1 MPIPVKQ
8 IQQLQSDLAQHEGR
22 LSVLRAKMAT
32 MQDEADAHAVVLTMG
47 RDPALMTA
55 LNELYDQP
63 QLAQAMAKNPAD
75 YLSQKG
81 VKIPSGASVEVQSKG
96 GDSTVLEAHFDQGTN
111 KYRVTWDRNA
121 GFTLTPKS

>member
-1 MPIPVKQ
+1 MPIPDKQ

-22 LSVLRAKMAT
+22 LAVLRAKMT
-32 MQDEADAHAVVLTMG
+32 NMQEEADAHTVVLTMG
-47 RDPALMTA
+47 RDPALMTV

-63 QLAQAMAKNPAD
+63 QLAQTMARNPAD

-81 VKIPSGASVEVQSKG
+81 VKVPPGATLSVQPKG
-96 GDSTVLEAHFDQGTN
+96 GDSTVVEAHFDQGTN
-111 KYRVTWDRNA
+111 KYKVAWDRNA

>member
-1 MPIPVKQ
+1 M
-8 IQQLQSDLAQHEGR
+8 
-22 LSVLRAKMAT
+22 LRAKMAT
-32 MQDEADAHAVVLTMG
+32 MQEEADAHAVVLTMG

-63 QLAQAMAKNPAD
+63 QLAQAMAANPAD

-81 VKIPSGASVEVQSKG
+81 VKVPPGASLNVQSKG
-96 GDSTVLEAHFDQGTN
+96 GDSTVVEAHFDQGAN
-111 KYRVTWDRNA
+111 KYKVTWDRNA

>member
-1 MPIPVKQ
+1 MPIPDKQ
-8 IQQLQSDLAQHEGR
+8 LQQLQSDLAQHEGR

-32 MQDEADAHAVVLTMG
+32 MQEEADAHAAVLTMG

-81 VKIPSGASVEVQSKG
+81 VKIPSGASVDVQSKG
-96 GDSTVLEAHFDQGTN
+96 GDSTVVEAHFDQGTN
-111 KYRVTWDRNA
+111 KYKVTWDRNA